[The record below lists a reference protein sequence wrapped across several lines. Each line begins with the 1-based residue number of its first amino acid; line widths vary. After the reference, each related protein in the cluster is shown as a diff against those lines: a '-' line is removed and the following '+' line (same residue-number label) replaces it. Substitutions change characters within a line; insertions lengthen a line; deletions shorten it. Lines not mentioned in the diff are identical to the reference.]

1 MEEPGVH
8 GVTKSQTQLSEFTS
22 LHFKVGPVVC
32 VSFLKG
38 EICAEFFFL
47 LLLLFV
53 CFSFGG
59 QG

>member
-22 LHFKVGPVVC
+22 LHFKVGPAVC

-38 EICAEFFFL
+38 EICAEF
-47 LLLLFV
+47 LFV
-53 CFSFGG
+53 FPLKEG
-59 QG
+59 